1 MEKKEEKKTTHRRL
15 LVTLVLMMSLAWS
28 MIAMAGKT
36 GWQQEEGLWHFYDKD
51 GVIGMNAGQAV
62 RTVVAVAASRVFR
75 RDQPSAGPAGKCL
88 CARFNSVI
96 CISS

>member
-1 MEKKEEKKTTHRRL
+1 MEKKEEKKTTQRRL

-51 GVIGMNAGQAV
+51 GVMV
-62 RTVVAVAASRVFR
+62 CDEFMVLSH
-75 RDQPSAGPAGKCL
+75 
-88 CARFNSVI
+88 
-96 CISS
+96 

>member
-36 GWQQEEGLWHFYDKD
+36 GWQQRRAFGIFMTRTGLWFAMNLRNQ
-51 GVIGMNAGQAV
+51 VIHG
-62 RTVVAVAASRVFR
+62 S
-75 RDQPSAGPAGKCL
+75 
-88 CARFNSVI
+88 
-96 CISS
+96 ISMKMV